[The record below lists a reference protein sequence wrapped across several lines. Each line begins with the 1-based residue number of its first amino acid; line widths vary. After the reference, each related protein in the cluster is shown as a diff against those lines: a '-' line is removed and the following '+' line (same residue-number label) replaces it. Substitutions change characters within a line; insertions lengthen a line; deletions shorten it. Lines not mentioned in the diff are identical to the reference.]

1 MKIQSIH
8 IDKYKV
14 FEDFDIDFR
23 NEKGEIQN
31 LIVIAGVNGCGKTT
45 LLKDVIAGK
54 SGEKIVNETKKRE
67 HFGSIQ
73 IVNETSPSEHQ
84 IPPLPPV
91 GQTTLGEWELPD
103 YISKIKYIPTGQE
116 LNSELETARI
126 IKKYV
131 DSFVYERE
139 LTSGDAYREINLLLN
154 QLFSGFDIQF
164 GFSGI
169 NRDHDTFFT
178 NVNGEKFKINELSSG
193 EKQIVNKILALYLD
207 NFQNEV
213 ILIDEPEESLHPSW
227 QYRIAPLYQ
236 KFADDN
242 NCQII
247 LATHSP
253 QIISYVKAEQIRLLR
268 NNDGKVQVIN
278 DFDGSLGWTVDRI
291 LLEIQGVGNRSPE
304 IEKELDELSELIHKN
319 EYEDPEFQNRF
330 NKIEALLGP
339 SDRNII
345 LKKLEILRKKDKK

>member
-45 LLKDVIAGK
+45 LLKEIISGVTLNRPKGTISFTDEIPVTMDGQPDFVDAGYK
-54 SGEKIVNETKKRE
+54 ETLESFHSYIKENYNSLKFYSLEKDYTYDAEQYIVKFIDHLIYNENFRS
-67 HFGSIQ
+67 F
-73 IVNETSPSEHQ
+73 
-84 IPPLPPV
+84 
-91 GQTTLGEWELPD
+91 
-103 YISKIKYIPTGQE
+103 
-116 LNSELETARI
+116 
-126 IKKYV
+126 
-131 DSFVYERE
+131 DSYDKVRE
-139 LTSGDAYREINLLLN
+139 LMNSIFDGFQLQIRFDSLNEEKAVFFVNDSGQKFSIN
-154 QLFSGFDIQF
+154 D
-164 GFSGI
+164 
-169 NRDHDTFFT
+169 
-178 NVNGEKFKINELSSG
+178 LSSG
-193 EKQIVNKILALYLD
+193 EKQIINKLFSLYIGKHK
-207 NFQNEV
+207 NKT

-253 QIISYVKAEQIRLLR
+253 QIISSVKVEQIRLLK
-268 NNDGKVQVIN
+268 NYNGKIQVIN
-278 DFDGSLGWTVDRI
+278 DFDGSLGWTVDRV

-304 IEKELDELSELIHKN
+304 IEKELDELSEMIHKN
-319 EYEDPEFQNRF
+319 EYESSDFQDRF
-330 NKIEALLGP
+330 NKMETLLGS